1 MATKTHA
8 SEQAQKSNDGGA
20 ALGEQM
26 MKTSQKEAEKQ
37 KYNNNNQPTNEWK
50 TKQAKDVKREEN
62 LFNLLHPPQQKIK
75 KGKKKTQ

>member
-1 MATKTHA
+1 
-8 SEQAQKSNDGGA
+8 
-20 ALGEQM
+20 M

-62 LFNLLHPPQQKIK
+62 LFNPPHPHPP
-75 KGKKKTQ
+75 KKKKKKREREKDTIRLGKRKT